1 MLINFEVIK
10 IFDKNSLT
18 PRAVQHRFMFINR
31 MHRAIVESRMKAT
44 GIHRSQHMIL
54 MYLYRCN
61 DKTSQKDIA
70 KHFEISAAAV
80 AVSLKKLE
88 AGGYIKR
95 QSSEN
100 DNRYNEIEIT
110 EKGKKIVDFSHSIF
124 EQIDAETFEGI
135 NDEEKGQLVFLLDKV
150 MNNLKNMNDKEN
162 NI

>member
-70 KHFEISAAAV
+70 KLLGTTQQVYSR
-80 AVSLKKLE
+80 
-88 AGGYIKR
+88 Y
-95 QSSEN
+95 EN
-100 DNRYNEIEIT
+100 GTNEIPIRHLIT
-110 EKGKKIVDFSHSIF
+110 LARFYNVSMDYIVG
-124 EQIDAETFEGI
+124 ET
-135 NDEEKGQLVFLLDKV
+135 DSPQKHY
-150 MNNLKNMNDKEN
+150 
-162 NI
+162 